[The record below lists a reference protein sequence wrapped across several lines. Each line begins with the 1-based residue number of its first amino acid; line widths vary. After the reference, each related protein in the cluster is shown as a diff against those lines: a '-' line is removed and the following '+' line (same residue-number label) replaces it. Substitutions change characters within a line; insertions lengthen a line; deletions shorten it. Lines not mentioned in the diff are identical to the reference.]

1 MSDCGWS
8 ERWVGVEIW
17 REHVPGKQFW
27 EKEISGWR
35 GRMENDWVCVME
47 RHGLYPTDHGES
59 LTSLKKKGDVM
70 GFGLQEA
77 YSSQEFMAS
86 SSTLANTKW
95 PRTASPRC
103 DEHFIGKMWFFVSV
117 EPGSDP
123 ILTILWSWGRFLF
136 FKVEYWGRKS
146 LEVSI
151 FIAEVLSRPRKQ
163 KFLSMSQS
171 FGTKK
176 DTF

>member
-1 MSDCGWS
+1 M
-8 ERWVGVEIW
+8 GVEIW

-103 DEHFIGKMWFFVSV
+103 DEHFIGKM
-117 EPGSDP
+117 
-123 ILTILWSWGRFLF
+123 
-136 FKVEYWGRKS
+136 
-146 LEVSI
+146 
-151 FIAEVLSRPRKQ
+151 
-163 KFLSMSQS
+163 
-171 FGTKK
+171 
-176 DTF
+176 

>member
-17 REHVPGKQFW
+17 RENVPGKQFW

-35 GRMENDWVCVME
+35 GKVENDWVCVME
-47 RHGLYPTDHGES
+47 RHGLHPTDHGES
-59 LTSLKKKGDVM
+59 LTGLKKKGDVM

-103 DEHFIGKMWFFVSV
+103 DEHFIGKMWLSV
-117 EPGSDP
+117 ESGSDP
-123 ILTILWSWGRFLF
+123 ILTILWSWGWFLF
-136 FKVEYWGRKS
+136 FKVEYWGRKN

-151 FIAEVLSRPRKQ
+151 FIAEVLGRPRKQ

>member
-1 MSDCGWS
+1 
-8 ERWVGVEIW
+8 
-17 REHVPGKQFW
+17 
-27 EKEISGWR
+27 
-35 GRMENDWVCVME
+35 
-47 RHGLYPTDHGES
+47 
-59 LTSLKKKGDVM
+59 
-70 GFGLQEA
+70 
-77 YSSQEFMAS
+77 MAS

-151 FIAEVLSRPRKQ
+151 FIAEVLGRPRKQ